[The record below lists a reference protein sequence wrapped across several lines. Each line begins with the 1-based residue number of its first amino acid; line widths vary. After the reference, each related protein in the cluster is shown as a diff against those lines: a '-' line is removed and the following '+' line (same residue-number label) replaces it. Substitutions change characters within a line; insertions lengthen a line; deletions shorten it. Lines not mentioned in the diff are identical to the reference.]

1 MPVFGGTAPYN
12 WNWTPTDGGPT
23 LTVDPITGVASGV
36 APSVGVA
43 TTYHYT
49 VQVTDNGSGNKN
61 TTVAVNLIPAA
72 VPSTPLSVSLPVN
85 ALFFGEGQQNI
96 ALPSQAFG
104 GTGPYTYSWQYVPFH
119 NGPAVTLTGA
129 NTSHPTFNAPL
140 VDGNTNLGFRV
151 TVTDSASHSVVG
163 SINVQINDLAPT
175 LNVSTTSPI
184 TAKVGE

>member
-1 MPVFGGTAPYN
+1 
-12 WNWTPTDGGPT
+12 
-23 LTVDPITGVASGV
+23 
-36 APSVGVA
+36 
-43 TTYHYT
+43 

-61 TTVAVNLIPAA
+61 TTVAVNLIPT
-72 VPSTPLSVSLPVN
+72 PGSSTPLSVSLPVN

-163 SINVQINDLAPT
+163 GGRRIQFHQGLARGRQRERVADGQPADGA
-175 LNVSTTSPI
+175 VARSQC
-184 TAKVGE
+184 AA